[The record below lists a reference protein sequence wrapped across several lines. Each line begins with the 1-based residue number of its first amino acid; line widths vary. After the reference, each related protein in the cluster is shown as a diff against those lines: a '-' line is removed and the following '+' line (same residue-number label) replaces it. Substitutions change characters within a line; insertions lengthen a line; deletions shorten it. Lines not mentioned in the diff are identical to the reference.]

1 MKALLSFAGKGIA
14 LTAAA
19 FAMATAS
26 QAGTLTV
33 TAPADGA
40 FVGSSTNITFRISG
54 GVVEVLVR
62 AVITSQV
69 NGATT
74 TLETR
79 VTPDE
84 NGNVPSGSMTW
95 SPSASFP
102 EGAYTIVVSATEPGN
117 VYQPTTINVTLDR
130 LDPRLFEYSPINN
143 SFINGP
149 ISVIA
154 LVDEPNIDS
163 WRVTVN
169 DADLPNNTGS
179 TPKINVLWDPSNIEL
194 DGEQTVKIIV
204 KDLAQNESVQT
215 ITVTLDRAAPVVN
228 VVYPRVNQ
236 EIIPASLVTVVILI
250 QDISSTSVD
259 PVSVVA
265 EIQYMDGK
273 LIRRVS
279 RLAYEEVNATTA
291 RWVGRWRAV
300 VPGGI
305 EQFRLVVNVVDRAGN
320 VAATQIVPLR
330 FGR

>member
-1 MKALLSFAGKGIA
+1 MKALFNLAGKGVA
-14 LTAAA
+14 LVAATLA
-19 FAMATAS
+19 LGAAS

-40 FVGSSTNITFRISG
+40 FVGASTNITFRISG

-62 AVITSQV
+62 AVITSLV

-74 TLETR
+74 TIETR

-84 NGNVPSGSMTW
+84 NGNVPSGSMNW
-95 SPSASFP
+95 APSASFP
-102 EGAYTIVVSATEPGN
+102 EGDYTIRVTATEPGN
-117 VYQPTTINVTLDR
+117 TYKPTTITVTLDR

-143 SFINGP
+143 SYINGP
-149 ISVIA
+149 IVVSS
-154 LVDEPNIDS
+154 LVDEPNIDT

-179 TPKINVLWDPSNIEL
+179 ASKIAVLWDPSNIEL

-204 KDLAQNESVQT
+204 KDLAQNESIQT
-215 ITVTLDRAAPVVN
+215 ITVTLDRAAPVIN

-236 EIIPASLVTVVILI
+236 EIIPGSLVTVLILI

-259 PVSVVA
+259 PVSVIA
-265 EIQYMDGK
+265 EIQDMQGTV
-273 LIRRVS
+273 IRRVS
-279 RLAYEEVNATTA
+279 RLDYQEVNSTTA
-291 RWVGRWRAV
+291 RWIGRWRAV
-300 VPGGI
+300 TPPGV
-305 EQFRLVVNVVDRAGN
+305 EEFRLVVNVVDRAGN
-320 VAATQIVPLR
+320 VAVPQIVPLR

>member
-1 MKALLSFAGKGIA
+1 MKALLKFAARGGVVLAALTSFAA
-14 LTAAA
+14 SA
-19 FAMATAS
+19 F
-26 QAGTLTV
+26 AGTLTV
-33 TAPADGA
+33 TAPSEGA

-54 GVVEVLVR
+54 GVVEVTVR
-62 AVITSQV
+62 ARITSDV

-95 SPSASFP
+95 APSTSFP
-102 EGAYTIVVSATEPGN
+102 EGPYTIVVTATEPGN
-117 VYQPTTINVTLDR
+117 SYEPTTIHVTLDR

-149 ISVIA
+149 INVTAEI
-154 LVDEPNIDS
+154 DEPNIDT

-179 TPKINVLWDPSNIEL
+179 KPSVNVEWDPSNIEL

-204 KDLAQNESVQT
+204 KDLARNESTQT

-236 EIIPASLVTVVILI
+236 PIIPGSIMSVLILI

-259 PVSVVA
+259 PISVRA
-265 EIQYMDGK
+265 EIQDMNGNI
-273 LIRRVS
+273 IRRVS
-279 RLAYEEVNATTA
+279 RLTYEEVNDTTA

-300 VPGGI
+300 IKGGVD
-305 EQFRLVVNVVDRAGN
+305 QFKLVVNVVDRAGN
-320 VAATQIVPLR
+320 VAATQEVPLH